1 MKIAIC
7 LYGQPRDYGY
17 GYTCLKRLIDANP
30 ENTYEFFF
38 HCWIDDNIKYECSP
52 WRKIDENVL
61 YIKNQNEVKNQLLE
75 LYNPISHIFEKP
87 LDKTSPDIIAETEQI
102 KQSKAYSNGSTLH
115 QINIF
120 NVFSQLYSRGKARDI
135 FYQHITTSNAEYDVV
150 ITTRFDGWDFPCDLK
165 IPTIEKKKLYLSS
178 MHRPRYIIPD
188 NFLIMS
194 PDVYIHVCNLYE
206 NMKRIINNDEIDI
219 KMKSVN
225 EKMVFNSE
233 DILLASF
240 FLHGHEVNDLV
251 YLFR

>member
-7 LYGQPRDYGY
+7 LYGQPRNYGN
-17 GYTCLKRLIDANP
+17 GNTCLKKLILSNP

-38 HCWIDDNIKYECSP
+38 HCWIDDDIKYECSP

-61 YIKNQNEVKNQLLE
+61 YIKNQNEVKNELLE
-75 LYNPISHIFEKP
+75 LYNPVSYVFEKP
-87 LDKTSPDIIAETEQI
+87 LDKTSLDIINEIECI

-115 QINIF
+115 QMNTIN
-120 NVFSQLYSRGKARDI
+120 VLSQLYSRGKVRDI
-135 FYQHITTSNAEYDVV
+135 FYQHITTSNAQYDVV

-165 IPTIEKKKLYLSS
+165 IPKIEKNKLYLSS

-188 NFLIMS
+188 NFLFMS
-194 PDVYIHVCNLYE
+194 ADVYVTVCNLFE

-225 EKMVFNSE
+225 EKMVFNCE
-233 DILLASF
+233 DMILASF

-251 YLFR
+251 YLFK